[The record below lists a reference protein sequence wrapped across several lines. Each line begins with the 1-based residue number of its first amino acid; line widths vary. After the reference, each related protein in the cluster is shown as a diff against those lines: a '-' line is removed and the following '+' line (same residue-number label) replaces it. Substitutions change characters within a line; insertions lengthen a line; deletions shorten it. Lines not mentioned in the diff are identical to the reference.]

1 MTSLATVTVR
11 NAFATETGTYRAQVD
26 TDGTVRD
33 WDSVAGHYTRCHSL
47 TPAQI
52 TSAQRRSGWAAIA
65 RARRAVDAAEAQVA
79 SLRGWAT
86 PRQADRYAAAQRRL
100 SAAVARWERVQPTV

>member
-1 MTSLATVTVR
+1 
-11 NAFATETGTYRAQVD
+11 
-26 TDGTVRD
+26 
-33 WDSVAGHYTRCHSL
+33 
-47 TPAQI
+47 
-52 TSAQRRSGWAAIA
+52 
-65 RARRAVDAAEAQVA
+65 VDAAEAQVA